1 MAVTG
6 SSERR
11 FELRLQPT
19 PTRDGWGFTL
29 YETNGAQQSRLVLSV
44 PAARA
49 ARFRHCVTDAVTAS
63 GYQRITVN
71 PRRKQPFNLSQGPG
85 VLLAL
90 TVGAALPIRKPERRF
105 AVERWIC
112 AFSSE
117 EALYWYAQTDGASE
131 GRALR
136 ALRLLA
142 AED

>member
-1 MAVTG
+1 MGVTG
-6 SSERR
+6 RRERR

-19 PTRDGWGFTL
+19 PAEDGWGFTL
-29 YETNGAQQSRLVLSV
+29 TETGNGHTRRVLSV
-44 PAARA
+44 PAKNA
-49 ARFRHCVTDAVTAS
+49 AAFQSCVTDAVAAS
-63 GYQRITVN
+63 GYQRTAVS
-71 PRRKQPFNLSQGPG
+71 PRRKRPFNLAQDPG

-90 TVGAALPIRKPERRF
+90 KVSAALPLRKPVRRH
-105 AVERWIC
+105 AVEHRIG

-136 ALRLLA
+136 ALRILS